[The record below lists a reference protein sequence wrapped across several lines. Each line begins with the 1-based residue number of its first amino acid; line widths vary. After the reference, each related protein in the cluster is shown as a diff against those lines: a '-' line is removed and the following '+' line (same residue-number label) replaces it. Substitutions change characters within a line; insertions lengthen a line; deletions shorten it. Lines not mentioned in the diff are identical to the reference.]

1 MRVALI
7 SDIHG
12 NRVALETVLAAIEQD
27 APGPDRLPRRCRRDG
42 SRPGRHRSICCNRS
56 AAR

>member
-12 NRVALETVLAAIEQD
+12 NRVALETVLANLERD
-27 APGPDRLPRRCRRDG
+27 APDRIVSLGDVAAMGPDPGG
-42 SRPGRHRSICCNRS
+42 SPVG
-56 AAR
+56 